1 MRVVALLDCT
11 CVVKYRQALPEPLP
25 HVAPFARIKRHVV
38 ARIESGEW
46 GVASRVP
53 SENQL
58 AAEFGVSRMTA
69 RRALLELMHEGWLV
83 RSQGLGTF
91 VADRK
96 PALSMLE
103 VRNIAE
109 EIAARGHRY
118 SNKVLRLEEIAAT
131 EAIAMYLEV
140 HSRSPVFHSIIVHI
154 DNDVPVQLEDRFTN
168 PAVAPDYLEQDFARE
183 TPNAYLSR
191 HAPIEAVEHVV
202 EAVLPTAE
210 VARWLQIERAE
221 ACLQIRRRTWSQ
233 SRVASY
239 ARLAHPGSRYRMGGY
254 VSVGDRA
261 GHDARR
267 GSITVRT

>member
-1 MRVVALLDCT
+1 M
-11 CVVKYRQALPEPLP
+11 PEPLP

-267 GSITVRT
+267 GSIDVRT